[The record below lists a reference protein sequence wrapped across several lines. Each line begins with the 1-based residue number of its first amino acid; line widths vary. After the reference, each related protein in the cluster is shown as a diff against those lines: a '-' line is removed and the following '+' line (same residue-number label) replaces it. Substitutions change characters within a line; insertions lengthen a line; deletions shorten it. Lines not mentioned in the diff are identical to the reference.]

1 MANYILLESIELG
14 TSAASVTFANIPQ
27 TGYTDLQI
35 VVSARSNR
43 ATEARDELQIRFN
56 GDTAANYSTRELRTI
71 DSGTPASITSA
82 SQAQI
87 MRGGITAAGATA
99 NTFGSTSIYI
109 PNYTSSNAKSV
120 SIDFVTENNGTPGIQ
135 GLDAA
140 IWTGTTA
147 ITSIFLKPEV
157 STFTTGST
165 FSLYG
170 ISALGTSPAIAP
182 KALGGNII
190 VTDGTYWIH
199 TFNASGTFTP
209 LTTLSCDY
217 LVVAGG
223 GAGGRAAGAGG
234 GAGGYRTSI
243 GGSTLSFS
251 AINYPVVVGA
261 GGAPMTASRVPTLSN
276 GSNSSISSIT
286 STGGGGGGGYNN
298 GTAVTNEMYQGASG
312 GSGGGTWGNSG
323 AGGVASPAG
332 QGNAGGTAASGAGYG
347 ESSGGGGGAGGAG
360 GNGQASNGICGN
372 GGVGLSNSITG
383 TAVFYAG
390 GGGGG
395 YGSYNYGGSQTAG
408 SGGNGGGGAG
418 GTGIGSSGTGTINGA
433 NGTANLGGGGGGGSY
448 SGTLTTIGTAGAGG
462 SGVVIIRY
470 PV

>member
-1 MANYILLESIELG
+1 MANHVLLQKIELSQS
-14 TSAASVTFANIPQ
+14 TASITFANIPQ
-27 TGYTDLQI
+27 TGYTDFK
-35 VVSARSNR
+35 VVASAR
-43 ATEARDELQIRFN
+43 
-56 GDTAANYSTRELRTI
+56 
-71 DSGTPASITSA
+71 DSGTTVSSWAMSINGSAVTSLKAVYGNGTSA
-82 SQAQI
+82 LS
-87 MRGGITAAGATA
+87 MTSYLGIIPGTSATA
-99 NTFGSTSIYI
+99 SVFGNYEIYI
-109 PNYTSSNAKSV
+109 PNYTSSNYKGIITDSV
-120 SIDFVTENNGTPGIQ
+120 SENNATSAHAFLGAGISP
-135 GLDAA
+135 A
-140 IWTGTTA
+140 TTA
-147 ITSIFLKPEV
+147 V
-157 STFTTGST
+157 SSVTLSCGVTFAQYST

-170 ISALGTSPAIAP
+170 VAALGTSPSSGP
-182 KALGGNII
+182 KASGGNII
-190 VTDGTYWIH
+190 TTDGTYWVH
-199 TFNASGTFTP
+199 TFNTSGTFTP
-209 LTTLSCDY
+209 LTSLNCDY

-261 GGAPMTASRVPTLSN
+261 GGAPMTASRVPTQSN

-298 GTAVTNEMYQGASG
+298 GTAVTNEKYVGASG

-323 AGGVASPAG
+323 AGGAASPAG

-347 ESSGGGGGAGGAG
+347 ESSGGGGGAGGVG
-360 GNGQASNGICGN
+360 GTGGASNGICGN

-395 YGSYNYGGSQTAG
+395 YGSYNYGTDTAG

-418 GTGIGSSGTGTINGA
+418 GTGTGRGGTTTINGA
-433 NGTANLGGGGGGGSY
+433 NGTANTGGGGGGGSY